1 MRGHAR
7 KLAIGAMVAMTA
19 LGACGGGG
27 GTGGGG
33 DGGGEPDLLIWAGSG
48 TGGDAIQEVAQGFAE
63 QNAVDLRVELLP
75 GDELQTNFVTASQG
89 NNAPDVVCG
98 AHDWIGN
105 LVQNGAID
113 PIQLLPAVQEDLQ
126 PLAVQGVTYNGR
138 IYGMPFTMNSLVLYR
153 NTDLAPE
160 APETIEDLVSRG
172 QELLKAGQVS
182 EVLAQP
188 VSDTGN
194 SYFMYPLFT
203 SGGGYIFGTD
213 ANGAFDP
220 ADLGLA
226 TPEAVDAY
234 RRIAALGER
243 GQNVLKRSISAEND
257 LSLFTDGQTPF
268 MIEGPWQLPNLAT
281 SGLNYDVSP
290 IPGFADGGEAS
301 PFITVDACYVA
312 SKGEHR
318 TLAQE
323 YVTNYWPSTEVQ
335 AAYQEAAQAVPA
347 SLGVLEQI
355 RDDQPLVAEAADVAA
370 GAGQVMPSIP
380 EMAAVW
386 DPWGKAE
393 AAVIAGEDPAATIS
407 SAATTIQRAISG

>member
-393 AAVIAGEDPAATIS
+393 AAVIAGEGPAATIS

>member
-1 MRGHAR
+1 
-7 KLAIGAMVAMTA
+7 
-19 LGACGGGG
+19 
-27 GTGGGG
+27 
-33 DGGGEPDLLIWAGSG
+33 
-48 TGGDAIQEVAQGFAE
+48 
-63 QNAVDLRVELLP
+63 
-75 GDELQTNFVTASQG
+75 
-89 NNAPDVVCG
+89 
-98 AHDWIGN
+98 
-105 LVQNGAID
+105 
-113 PIQLLPAVQEDLQ
+113 
-126 PLAVQGVTYNGR
+126 
-138 IYGMPFTMNSLVLYR
+138 MPFTMNSLVLYR

>member
-1 MRGHAR
+1 MRGHML
-7 KLAIGAMVAMTA
+7 KLTVAAVVAATA
-19 LGACGGGG
+19 LSACGAAGADAGA
-27 GTGGGG
+27 GGG
-33 DGGGEPDLLIWAGSG
+33 DPDLLIWAGSG
-48 TGGDAIQEVAQGFAE
+48 TGGDAIQQVAQKFAE
-63 QNAVDLRVELLP
+63 ENGVNVRVELLP

-126 PLAVQGVTYNGR
+126 PLAVQGVTYNSR
-138 IYGMPFTMNSLVLYR
+138 VYGMPFTMNSLVLYR
-153 NTDLAPE
+153 NTALAPD
-160 APETIEDLVSRG
+160 APATIEDLVARG
-172 QELLKAGQVS
+172 QELLAAGEVS
-182 EVLAQP
+182 EVMALP

-203 SGGGYIFGTD
+203 SAGGYILGKD
-213 ANGAFDP
+213 PEGGFDK

-226 TPEAVDAY
+226 KPEAVEAY

-257 LSLFTDGQTPF
+257 LSLFTDGKTAF
-268 MIEGPWQLPNLAT
+268 MVEGPWQLPNLAKT
-281 SGLNYDVSP
+281 SLAYDVSP
-290 IPGFADGGEAS
+290 IPGFAGGAKAS

-312 SKGEHR
+312 SNGDHK
-318 TLAQE
+318 TLGQE
-323 YVTNYWPSTEVQ
+323 YVTSFWPRTDIQ

-347 SLGVLEQI
+347 SLSVLEQI
-355 RDDQPLVAEAADVAA
+355 RQTQPLVAKAADVAA
-370 GAGQVMPSIP
+370 QSGQVMPSLP

-393 AAVIAGEDPAATIS
+393 AAIVAGADPQATVA